1 MEPKRPKLNLGIRSA
16 SEAEELGKRRMHQFV
31 ARLSKANKEF
41 QRKAEAGTLEEKHF
55 EKIEKLLDEAK
66 EREIVKDE
74 HLRLLQEV
82 REALDYAKHKRCE

>member
-66 EREIVKDE
+66 EREIVEDR
-74 HLRLLQEV
+74 HLMLLEKV
-82 REALDYAKHKRCE
+82 SEALYFAKHRQYE